1 MIARIA
7 GWLFVPLFGYLFVWC
22 IRAIPK
28 AREIQKENAKRID
41 ADHTRDYQ
49 KLGGSWGNG
58 YFFGMVPIQFVF
70 LAILSGTIVISLIIS
85 LLTM

>member
-58 YFFGMVPIQFVF
+58 HFEGYTPIYFGMVAFI
-70 LAILSGTIVISLIIS
+70 LIIAVIC
-85 LLTM
+85 LIGYLI